1 MIGSSG
7 KLNRFPVS
15 HAILIAAAL
24 VILVPV
30 VWTVAAGF
38 RTQISLLMGQLTFT
52 PTLAS
57 FNDVL
62 WSKTSDFLLNFRN
75 SIYVGVISTTLVL
88 IIGTLAAWSLSR
100 MSWPGWVVHVFLG
113 WTMLFHMIPPIA
125 LAGAWYTMARMVHL
139 DNTFTGLILA
149 HTTLNLPMAIW
160 LMSVFVRDVPKELE
174 DAATIDGANTP
185 QLLRH
190 VVFPLIK
197 PGLAATGVLCFVFS
211 WNEFAV
217 ALTLTMKQTATVPVA
232 IAKYAQDY
240 EIQYTQ
246 MAASAAMSIIPALLL
261 LIFAQRF
268 IEKGLTKGAV
278 K

>member
-100 MSWPGWVVHVFLG
+100 MSWPSWVVHVFLG

>member
-139 DNTFTGLILA
+139 TFTGLILA

>member
-38 RTQISLLMGQLTFT
+38 RTQISLLMGHLTFT